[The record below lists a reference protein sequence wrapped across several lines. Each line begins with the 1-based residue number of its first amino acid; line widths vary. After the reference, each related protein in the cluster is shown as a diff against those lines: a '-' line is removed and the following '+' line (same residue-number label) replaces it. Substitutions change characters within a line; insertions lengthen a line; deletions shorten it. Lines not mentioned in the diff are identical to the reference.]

1 MLNIDSG
8 ERNER
13 MANQFM
19 RADEVAKEL
28 GISRSYAYKLIRQ
41 LNQELKERGFLTIA
55 GRINRDYLKERLYAA
70 ESGVKQNVGL
80 YNRSWWRQTPRK
92 GMSFPLK
99 IKPSCGVQAKDRTPV
114 RRQTSSTTSFR
125 RTI

>member
-1 MLNIDSG
+1 MLNIDTG
-8 ERNER
+8 ERDER

-41 LNQELKERGFLTIA
+41 LNQELRERWFLTIA
-55 GRINRDYLKERLYAA
+55 GRINRDYLRERLYTA

-80 YNRSWWRQTPRK
+80 
-92 GMSFPLK
+92 
-99 IKPSCGVQAKDRTPV
+99 
-114 RRQTSSTTSFR
+114 
-125 RTI
+125 

>member
-1 MLNIDSG
+1 MLNIDTR
-8 ERNER
+8 ERDER

-55 GRINRDYLKERLYAA
+55 GRINRDYLKERLYTA
-70 ESGVKQNVGL
+70 ESGVKKNVCL
-80 YNRSWWRQTPRK
+80 
-92 GMSFPLK
+92 
-99 IKPSCGVQAKDRTPV
+99 
-114 RRQTSSTTSFR
+114 
-125 RTI
+125 

>member
-1 MLNIDSG
+1 MLNMDTG
-8 ERNER
+8 ERDER

-55 GRINRDYLKERLYAA
+55 GRINRDYLKERLYTA

-80 YNRSWWRQTPRK
+80 
-92 GMSFPLK
+92 
-99 IKPSCGVQAKDRTPV
+99 
-114 RRQTSSTTSFR
+114 
-125 RTI
+125 

>member
-1 MLNIDSG
+1 MLNKDIG
-8 ERNER
+8 ERDER

-55 GRINRDYLKERLYAA
+55 GRINRDYLKERLFTA
-70 ESGVKQNVGL
+70 ECGVKQNVGL
-80 YNRSWWRQTPRK
+80 
-92 GMSFPLK
+92 
-99 IKPSCGVQAKDRTPV
+99 
-114 RRQTSSTTSFR
+114 
-125 RTI
+125 

>member
-1 MLNIDSG
+1 MLNEDTG
-8 ERNER
+8 ERDER

-55 GRINRDYLKERLYAA
+55 GRINRDYLKERLYTT
-70 ESGVKQNVGL
+70 ESGVKQNVSL
-80 YNRSWWRQTPRK
+80 
-92 GMSFPLK
+92 
-99 IKPSCGVQAKDRTPV
+99 
-114 RRQTSSTTSFR
+114 
-125 RTI
+125 

>member
-1 MLNIDSG
+1 
-8 ERNER
+8 

-28 GISRSYAYKLIRQ
+28 EISRSYAYKLIRQ

-55 GRINRDYLKERLYAA
+55 GRINRDYLRERLYTA

-80 YNRSWWRQTPRK
+80 
-92 GMSFPLK
+92 
-99 IKPSCGVQAKDRTPV
+99 
-114 RRQTSSTTSFR
+114 
-125 RTI
+125 

>member
-1 MLNIDSG
+1 
-8 ERNER
+8 

-28 GISRSYAYKLIRQ
+28 GISRSYAYKLIRH

-55 GRINRDYLKERLYAA
+55 GRINRDYLRERLYTA

-80 YNRSWWRQTPRK
+80 
-92 GMSFPLK
+92 
-99 IKPSCGVQAKDRTPV
+99 
-114 RRQTSSTTSFR
+114 
-125 RTI
+125 

>member
-8 ERNER
+8 ERDER

-55 GRINRDYLKERLYAA
+55 GRINRDYLKERLYTA

-80 YNRSWWRQTPRK
+80 
-92 GMSFPLK
+92 
-99 IKPSCGVQAKDRTPV
+99 
-114 RRQTSSTTSFR
+114 
-125 RTI
+125 

>member
-1 MLNIDSG
+1 MLNIDTG
-8 ERNER
+8 ERDER

-55 GRINRDYLKERLYAA
+55 GRINRDYLKERLYTA
-70 ESGVKQNVGL
+70 ERGVKQNVCL
-80 YNRSWWRQTPRK
+80 
-92 GMSFPLK
+92 
-99 IKPSCGVQAKDRTPV
+99 
-114 RRQTSSTTSFR
+114 
-125 RTI
+125 

>member
-1 MLNIDSG
+1 MLNIDTG
-8 ERNER
+8 ERDER

-55 GRINRDYLKERLYAA
+55 GRINRDYLKERLYTA
-70 ESGVKQNVGL
+70 ESGVKQNVSL
-80 YNRSWWRQTPRK
+80 
-92 GMSFPLK
+92 
-99 IKPSCGVQAKDRTPV
+99 
-114 RRQTSSTTSFR
+114 
-125 RTI
+125 

>member
-1 MLNIDSG
+1 MLNVDFR
-8 ERNER
+8 ERIAC

-19 RADEVAKEL
+19 RADDVAKEL

-55 GRINRDYLKERLYAA
+55 GRISRDYLKERLYTA

-80 YNRSWWRQTPRK
+80 
-92 GMSFPLK
+92 
-99 IKPSCGVQAKDRTPV
+99 
-114 RRQTSSTTSFR
+114 
-125 RTI
+125 

>member
-1 MLNIDSG
+1 MLNIDTR
-8 ERNER
+8 ERDER

-55 GRINRDYLKERLYAA
+55 GRINRDYLKERLYTA
-70 ESGVKQNVGL
+70 ERGVKQNVCL
-80 YNRSWWRQTPRK
+80 
-92 GMSFPLK
+92 
-99 IKPSCGVQAKDRTPV
+99 
-114 RRQTSSTTSFR
+114 
-125 RTI
+125 

>member
-1 MLNIDSG
+1 
-8 ERNER
+8 

-55 GRINRDYLKERLYAA
+55 GRINRDYLKERLYTA
-70 ESGVKQNVGL
+70 ESEVKQNVGL
-80 YNRSWWRQTPRK
+80 LGRENREMVCAGLVSRLE
-92 GMSFPLK
+92 G
-99 IKPSCGVQAKDRTPV
+99 
-114 RRQTSSTTSFR
+114 RRPPEM
-125 RTI
+125 

>member
-55 GRINRDYLKERLYAA
+55 GRINRDYLKERLYTA
-70 ESGVKQNVGL
+70 ESRVKQNVGL
-80 YNRSWWRQTPRK
+80 
-92 GMSFPLK
+92 
-99 IKPSCGVQAKDRTPV
+99 
-114 RRQTSSTTSFR
+114 
-125 RTI
+125 

>member
-1 MLNIDSG
+1 MLNLGSG
-8 ERNER
+8 ERDER

-55 GRINRDYLKERLYAA
+55 GRINRDYLKERLYTT

-80 YNRSWWRQTPRK
+80 
-92 GMSFPLK
+92 
-99 IKPSCGVQAKDRTPV
+99 
-114 RRQTSSTTSFR
+114 
-125 RTI
+125 

>member
-1 MLNIDSG
+1 MLNKDIG
-8 ERNER
+8 ERDER

-55 GRINRDYLKERLYAA
+55 GRINRDYLKERLFTA
-70 ESGVKQNVGL
+70 ESGVKLNVGL
-80 YNRSWWRQTPRK
+80 
-92 GMSFPLK
+92 
-99 IKPSCGVQAKDRTPV
+99 
-114 RRQTSSTTSFR
+114 
-125 RTI
+125 

>member
-8 ERNER
+8 ERDER
-13 MANQFM
+13 MVNQFM

-41 LNQELKERGFLTIA
+41 LNQELKERGFLTIT
-55 GRINRDYLKERLYAA
+55 GRINRDYLRERLYTA

-80 YNRSWWRQTPRK
+80 
-92 GMSFPLK
+92 
-99 IKPSCGVQAKDRTPV
+99 
-114 RRQTSSTTSFR
+114 
-125 RTI
+125 